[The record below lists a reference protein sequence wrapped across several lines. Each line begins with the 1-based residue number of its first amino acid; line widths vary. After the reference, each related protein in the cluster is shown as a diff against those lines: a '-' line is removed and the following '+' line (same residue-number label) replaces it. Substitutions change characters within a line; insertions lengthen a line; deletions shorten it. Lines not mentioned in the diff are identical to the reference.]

1 MTIGQVTIS
10 AADWIASRVSDRM
23 ALVAAGQRAN
33 LAQQTGSAAIP
44 PSDENTGA
52 QLDRR
57 ERERAALAAQ
67 ESYKRVAQRIKARL
81 ANPLPPPEDARPAAG
96 GAVTTESLR
105 GTAKF
110 LATIIASEQK
120 AEATGQ
126 PTASARPDPI
136 FGLVEGE
143 AKKAE
148 DRQAASVAEKEKEA
162 VKDAQI
168 RIALER
174 ERALE
179 ALNRT
184 PLFEKGLWDDLFVAD
199 ELANED

>member
-23 ALVAAGQRAN
+23 ALVAAGQRAS
-33 LAQQTGSAAIP
+33 LAQQTGSAAIQ

-81 ANPLPPPEDARPAAG
+81 ANPLPPPEDARPATG
-96 GAVTTESLR
+96 RAVPTDALR

-110 LATIIASEQK
+110 LATVIASEQK
-120 AEATGQ
+120 SEAPGQ
-126 PTASARPDPI
+126 PGAAPSRSDPR

-143 AKKAE
+143 PKKAK
-148 DRQAASVAEKEKEA
+148 DRQAASVAEKEA
-162 VKDAQI
+162 VKEAQI

-179 ALNRT
+179 ALNQT
-184 PLFEKGLWDDLFVAD
+184 PLFETGLWDDLFVAD
-199 ELANED
+199 ELAEKG